1 MIDRRQLLAGSAAA
15 GVLSAT
21 TALAAPAPQ
30 PRGKAAL
37 YTLLDEISE
46 ALLKEYP
53 DDATFLGLDT
63 GARSALH
70 AQLTDRGYLKDQA
83 RGAACAMRLQ
93 RLRHFD
99 AAGLTGLDA
108 VNYETTLYAHELA
121 AEGYRA
127 FPYGDNAVLNVWQ
140 AESNTPY
147 TVSQGSGFFATI
159 PDFLDSQ
166 HKIETADDCEAY
178 LARLSAFAVGLEA
191 ETVRLS
197 RDAASGAI
205 APDFILDT
213 TIKQQADY
221 RAAPV
226 ETWGLVT
233 SLATRAGDK
242 AIAGDWTARA
252 VRICTMEVLPV
263 LDNQIA
269 VLKALRRRATHDAGV
284 WKLPNG
290 DAYYRWLLKVG
301 TTTEMSPD
309 EVHQLGLDQVQAI
322 GAQMDALLR
331 AQRLTQGTV
340 GERMSALGKDPR
352 FLFPNT
358 DAGRADLLAYLNGTI
373 AGMRRR
379 LPRAFGI
386 AHKADLVIK
395 RVPPSI
401 EAGAPDGYEQDGPI
415 DGSRPASY
423 YINLRDTSNWPKF
436 SLPTLCFHEGL
447 PGHVWQGTF
456 VHDLPP
462 IRSQLMFNAYVE
474 GWALYAEQLGDE
486 LGMYTDDPFGKLG
499 YLQSIQFRACRLVVD
514 TGLHAKRWTREQA
527 IAWLVAHNG
536 MPQDAARGEID
547 RYCVWPGQAY
557 GYQIGHL
564 HIDGLRTKAS
574 AAMGPKFDL
583 RAFNDAIL
591 TSGSLPLVLLD
602 RVVDAHI
609 ESVKTGAPMGAL
621 RTG

>member
-15 GVLSAT
+15 VGLGTMAQ
-21 TALAAPAPQ
+21 AAAPQ
-30 PRGKAAL
+30 TSGKAAL
-37 YTLLDEISE
+37 YAMLDEISDT
-46 ALLKEYP
+46 LLKEYP
-53 DDATFLGLDT
+53 DDATFLGLDA
-63 GARSALH
+63 GAHAALH
-70 AQLTDRGYLKDQA
+70 SQLTDRDYLADHQ
-83 RGAACAMRLQ
+83 RGVACAQRLQ
-93 RLRHFD
+93 RLRRFD
-99 AAGLTGLDA
+99 ASGLTGIDA
-108 VNYETTLYAHELA
+108 VNYETTVYAHELA
-121 AEGYRA
+121 AEGYRG

-166 HKIETADDCEAY
+166 HKIETTEDCEAY
-178 LARLSAFAVGLEA
+178 LARLKSFATGLQA

-213 TIKQQADY
+213 TIKQQAEY
-221 RAAPV
+221 RAQPV
-226 ETWGLVT
+226 EAWGLVT
-233 SLATRAGDK
+233 SLARRAKDK
-242 AIAGDWTARA
+242 GIAGDWSARA
-252 VRICTMEVLPV
+252 ITLCKAEVLPA

-269 VLKALRRRATHDAGV
+269 VLTALRRRATHDAGV

-309 EVHQLGLDQVQAI
+309 EVHQLGLDQVASI
-322 GAQMDALLR
+322 GAKMDALLR
-331 AQRLTQGTV
+331 AQGLKQGTV
-340 GERMSALGKDPR
+340 GERMTALGKDPR

-358 DAGRADLLAYLNGTI
+358 DAGRDALLAYLNGII
-373 AGMRRR
+373 AEMRRR
-379 LPRAFGI
+379 LPRAFGV

-486 LGMYTDDPFGKLG
+486 LGLYAHDPFGKLG

-527 IAWLVAHNG
+527 IAWLVEHNG
-536 MPQDAARGEID
+536 MAEDAARGEID
-547 RYCVWPGQAY
+547 RYCVWPGQAC

-564 HIDGLRTKAS
+564 HIDGLRKKAR
-574 AAMGPKFDL
+574 AAMGRNFDL
-583 RAFNDAIL
+583 RAFNDVLL

-602 RVVDAHI
+602 RVVEGYI
-609 ESVKTGAPMGAL
+609 KTGKP
-621 RTG
+621 